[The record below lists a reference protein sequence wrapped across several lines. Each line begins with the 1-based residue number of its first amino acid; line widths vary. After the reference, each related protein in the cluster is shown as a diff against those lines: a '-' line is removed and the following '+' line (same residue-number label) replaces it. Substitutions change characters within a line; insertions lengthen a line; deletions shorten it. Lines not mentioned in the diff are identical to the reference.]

1 MNQSYR
7 IVFPNTPFHLL
18 PPISNYVLLFLKCS
32 ERSFSFQQALII
44 MLFFL
49 LLMLP
54 LLLTSLQLH
63 NTLCFPLIFSF
74 SWFLLLLLCFPMLCS
89 LLLIISEK
97 LSEIPF
103 IYILLQFFDMAEIK
117 VFSTIILSSKESSR
131 MKLL

>member
-7 IVFPNTPFHLL
+7 IVFTNTPFHLL

-32 ERSFSFQQALII
+32 ERSFSFQQSLII

-54 LLLTSLQLH
+54 LLLASLQLH
-63 NTLCFPLIFSF
+63 STLY
-74 SWFLLLLLCFPMLCS
+74 FLLISAFFSRFLLRLLCFPMLCS

-103 IYILLQFFDMAEIK
+103 IFILLQFLDMAEIK
-117 VFSTIILSSKESSR
+117 VFLQSYFPRRNHQE
-131 MKLL
+131 